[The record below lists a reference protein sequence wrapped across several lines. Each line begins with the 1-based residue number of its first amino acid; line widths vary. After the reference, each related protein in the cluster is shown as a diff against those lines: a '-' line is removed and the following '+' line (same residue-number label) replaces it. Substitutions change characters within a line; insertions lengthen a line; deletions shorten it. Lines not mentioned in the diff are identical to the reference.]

1 MNYSRRNFLKSS
13 ALVSASLL
21 VPEFLKA
28 SASRIL
34 LNGERQR
41 VLVVIQLSG
50 GNDGLNCVIPFKN
63 DLYYKH
69 RPAIGLAG
77 DELIQLNDEVALNAA
92 LSGFA
97 DLYDNGHAGILSS
110 VGYPNPN
117 RSHFRSMD
125 IWQSASDED
134 KYLSTGWIGRM
145 LDATCNVKCAMPY
158 SAIEIDETLSLAMK
172 GETMKGIAFN
182 DPQTLMLAA
191 KKGVDDVDADS
202 YHSDHD
208 DDHNVAFLRK
218 TLAET
223 KQSAKYIYQHSKIYA
238 TKFQYPDNT
247 FAKQM
252 KTIAGLIISGSST
265 SVYYVSLSGFDTH
278 VFQKGKHQNLLKN
291 YGDTLKIFCDDLKQN
306 NVFNDTLVMTFS
318 EFGRRVAQ
326 NASRGTDHGTA
337 NTVFLAGGK
346 LTKAGL
352 LNALPDLSDLD
363 NGDLKYTT
371 DFRSVYA
378 TLLNKWLG
386 ADDVKILGRNFAKLG
401 FV

>member
-1 MNYSRRNFLKSS
+1 MNHSRRNFLKSS

-21 VPEFLKA
+21 IPEFLKA

-34 LNGERQR
+34 VNGERQR

-50 GNDGLNCVIPFKN
+50 GNDGLNCVVPFKN

-77 DELIQLNDEVALNAA
+77 DELIQMSDEFALNAA

-134 KYLSTGWIGRM
+134 KYLTTGWIGRM
-145 LDATCNVKCAMPY
+145 LDATCTDKCALPY

-191 KKGVDDVDADS
+191 KQGADDVDVS
-202 YHSDHD
+202 SFSSNHD

-223 KQSAKYIYQHSKIYA
+223 KQSAKYIYQHSKMYT
-238 TKFQYPDNT
+238 TKFQYPDNA
-247 FAKQM
+247 FAGQM
-252 KTIAGLIISGSST
+252 KTIAELIISGSST

-306 NVFNDTLVMTFS
+306 NAFNDTLVMTFS

-352 LNALPDLSDLD
+352 LNALPDLTDLD

-386 ADDVKILGRNFAKLG
+386 TDDANILGKSFPKLG